1 MLSSAD
7 IRERALAAEELGK
20 LESMKAIQVLREML
34 ESEDENAWR
43 LAIYGLRT
51 GGSREGW
58 LSLESIAQRDAK
70 NLESSD
76 TLTVDM
82 AFKRLMAMGR
92 TKMMDRLFRAAD
104 GHSKSIPGVVAKEF
118 SARAVRTLSHRQRLV
133 MELRLGIGNST
144 SATPA
149 ETADSLGISLK
160 DVRELELIGWQ
171 SIHSPIRLDID

>member
-1 MLSSAD
+1 
-7 IRERALAAEELGK
+7 
-20 LESMKAIQVLREML
+20 
-34 ESEDENAWR
+34 
-43 LAIYGLRT
+43 
-51 GGSREGW
+51 
-58 LSLESIAQRDAK
+58 
-70 NLESSD
+70 
-76 TLTVDM
+76 M

-104 GHSKSIPGVVAKEF
+104 GHSKSIPGVVAEEF
-118 SARAVRTLSHRQRLV
+118 SARAARTLSHRQRLV